1 MTDFLRRLDPRPTLD
16 EDNRL
21 SFTLDNGSRVVS
33 LPGTGETVRG
43 FSAPDLII
51 EDEAAFVARR
61 FTSACSTPWR
71 FAAG

>member
-1 MTDFLRRLDPRPTLD
+1 MDFLRRLEARPALD

-21 SFTLDNGSRVVS
+21 SFQLDYGSRVVS

-51 EDEAAFVARR
+51 EDSEYQSKTTRVIPVVVLTR
-61 FTSACSTPWR
+61 S
-71 FAAG
+71 